1 MANGIEESSN
11 ATVIDE
17 NTGLTI
23 NIDGPIIIAKD
34 GSSIEDLLRKAMLAP
49 EEETSS
55 SKDESLMA
63 LFARSRAPTRPSS
76 P

>member
-49 EEETSS
+49 E
-55 SKDESLMA
+55 
-63 LFARSRAPTRPSS
+63 
-76 P
+76 